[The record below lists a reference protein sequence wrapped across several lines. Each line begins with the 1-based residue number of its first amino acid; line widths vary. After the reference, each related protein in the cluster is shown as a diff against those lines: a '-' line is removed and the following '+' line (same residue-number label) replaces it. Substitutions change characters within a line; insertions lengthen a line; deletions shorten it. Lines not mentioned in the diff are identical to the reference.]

1 MAVDL
6 EPERVAAR
14 ADGTSP
20 RSLGLVVLGGA
31 VVGFGALLL
40 RPPVHGAYPV
50 CPWLALTGADC
61 PLCGGM
67 RATESLLRGDVAGA
81 ADFNLLVTIAL
92 PLLLLGAVV
101 AAVLGRRAQPL
112 VAAGFAKPTV
122 IAVAAVTA
130 GFFLLRLL
138 PVAPWLSSTA

>member
-1 MAVDL
+1 M
-6 EPERVAAR
+6 EHQRPEAR
-14 ADGTSP
+14 EGGTSP

-50 CPWLALTGADC
+50 CPWLALTGTDC

-67 RATESLLRGDVAGA
+67 RATESLLRGDVAAA
-81 ADFNLLVTIAL
+81 ADYNLLVTLAL

-101 AAVLGRRAQPL
+101 AAALGRRAQPL
-112 VAAGFAKPTV
+112 VDAGFARPTL
-122 IAVAAVTA
+122 IAVVAVTT
-130 GFFLLRLL
+130 GFFVLRLL